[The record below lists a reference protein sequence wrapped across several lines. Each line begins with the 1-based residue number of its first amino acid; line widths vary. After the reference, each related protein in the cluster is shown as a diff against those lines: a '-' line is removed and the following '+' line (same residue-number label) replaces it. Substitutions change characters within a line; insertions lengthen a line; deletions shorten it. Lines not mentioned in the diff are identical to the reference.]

1 MKKTID
7 GITNYNEFTR
17 EVFKQSLAI
26 IENSNCSTYKLLGYK
41 YLDVRLILNFHD
53 CNEVYD
59 FTFNREVME
68 VKWFLKLPILQK
80 EHEERLAAILEFRD
94 EMERDLPENK

>member
-7 GITNYNEFTR
+7 GITNYDEFTK
-17 EVFKQSLAI
+17 EVFKRSLAL
-26 IENSNCSTYKLLGYK
+26 IENRNCSTYKLLGYK
-41 YLDVRLILNFHD
+41 YLDVRLILNFYD

-68 VKWFLKLPILQK
+68 VESFFTKDI
-80 EHEERLAAILEFRD
+80 EHEERMVAMSQFKE
-94 EMERDLPENK
+94 EMERDLPE

>member
-1 MKKTID
+1 MKKTVIE
-7 GITNYNEFTR
+7 GIANYNEFTK

-26 IENSNCSTYKLLGYK
+26 VENRNCSTYKLLGYK

-59 FTFNREVME
+59 FTFNGGVME
-68 VKWFLKLPILQK
+68 VESFYTKDII
-80 EHEERLAAILEFRD
+80 EHEERLAAMLKFKAEMSRD
-94 EMERDLPENK
+94 IPE

>member
-26 IENSNCSTYKLLGYK
+26 IENRNCSTYKLLGYK

-68 VKWFLKLPILQK
+68 VESFFTKDII
-80 EHEERLAAILEFRD
+80 EHEERLAAMLEFRD

>member
-1 MKKTID
+1 MKI
-7 GITNYNEFTR
+7 IAISNYHEFTS

-26 IENSNCSTYKLLGYK
+26 VEKRNCSTYKLLGYK

-59 FTFNREVME
+59 FTFNGGVME
-68 VKWFLKLPILQK
+68 VTSFFTKDI
-80 EHEERLAAILEFRD
+80 EHHEERMEAMLQFKN
-94 EMERDLPENK
+94 EMERDVPE

>member
-1 MKKTID
+1 MKKTVIE
-7 GITNYNEFTR
+7 GITNYNEFTK

-26 IENSNCSTYKLLGYK
+26 VENRNCSTYKLLGFK

-59 FTFNREVME
+59 FTFNGGVME
-68 VKWFLKLPILQK
+68 VESFFTKDTT
-80 EHEERLAAILEFRD
+80 HEEMMVGMQQFQD
-94 EMERDLPENK
+94 EMSRDIPE

>member
-1 MKKTID
+1 MKKIVIE
-7 GITNYNEFTR
+7 GITNYNEFTK

-26 IENSNCSTYKLLGYK
+26 VENRNCSTYKLLGYK

-59 FTFNREVME
+59 FTFNGGVME
-68 VKWFLKLPILQK
+68 VESFYTKDII
-80 EHEERLAAILEFRD
+80 EHEERLAAIITFEAEMSRD
-94 EMERDLPENK
+94 IPE

>member
-1 MKKTID
+1 MKQSIE
-7 GITNYNEFTR
+7 GITNYTEFTA
-17 EVFKQSLAI
+17 EAFKRSLVI
-26 IENSNCSTYKLLGYK
+26 VERSNCSTYKLLGFK

-68 VKWFLKLPILQK
+68 VTSFFTKDIEQ
-80 EHEERLAAILEFRD
+80 HEERMEAMLRFKS
-94 EMERDLPENK
+94 EMERDLPE

>member
-7 GITNYNEFTR
+7 GITNYTEFTR

-26 IENSNCSTYKLLGYK
+26 IENRNCSTYKLLGYK

-68 VKWFLKLPILQK
+68 VESFFTKDIID
-80 EHEERLAAILEFRD
+80 HEERLAAMLEFRD

>member
-1 MKKTID
+1 MKKTVIE
-7 GITNYNEFTR
+7 GIANYNEFTK

-26 IENSNCSTYKLLGYK
+26 IENRNCSTYKLLGYK

-68 VKWFLKLPILQK
+68 VESFFTKDI
-80 EHEERLAAILEFRD
+80 EHEERMVAMSQFRD
-94 EMERDLPENK
+94 EMERDLPE

>member
-26 IENSNCSTYKLLGYK
+26 IENRNCSTYKLLGYK

-68 VKWFLKLPILQK
+68 VESFFTKDIID
-80 EHEERLAAILEFRD
+80 HEERLAAMLEFRD

>member
-1 MKKTID
+1 MKKTVIE
-7 GITNYNEFTR
+7 GITNYNEFTK

-26 IENSNCSTYKLLGYK
+26 VENRNCSTYKLLGYK

-59 FTFNREVME
+59 FTFNRGVME
-68 VKWFLKLPILQK
+68 VESFFTKDTT
-80 EHEERLAAILEFRD
+80 HEEMMVGIGQFQD
-94 EMERDLPENK
+94 EMSRDIPE